1 MIAEKCVICKEDV
14 EEEYGKLKGTI
25 IKALENKKNNLIYVC
40 SECQKDPKY
49 IETAKVKAA

>member
-1 MIAEKCVICKEDV
+1 MEKCVICNSEI

-25 IKALENKKNNLIYVC
+25 LKVLEDKKNNLIYVC
-40 SECQKDPKY
+40 SECQKDPKH